1 MVILKSPQEIARLR
15 KSNQIV
21 AEILRELELEIEPGV
36 STHFLNNLAERLT
49 LEQNARPA
57 FKGYRGYPYTLCT
70 SVNNG
75 VVHGFPSKAAL
86 KEGDILSIDFGV
98 LYDGNYGDAAITVGV
113 GKISEIARRLIR
125 ATKEALY
132 RGIGKALPGGRL
144 SDISHA
150 IQSHVERDGFSVVR
164 KFVGHGIGSS
174 LHEEPQIPN
183 FGKPGTG
190 VRLKPG
196 MTLAIEPMVNE
207 KDYEVK
213 ILDDGWTAVT
223 KDGSLS
229 AHFEHTVA
237 ITDKGSVIL
246 STRDGG

>member
-1 MVILKSPQEIARLR
+1 MVILKSPQEIAKLR

-21 AEILRELELEIEPGV
+21 AEILRELELKIEPGV
-36 STHFLNNLAERLT
+36 STLFLNNLAERLT

-57 FKGYRGYPYTLCT
+57 FKGYRNYPYTLCA

-75 VVHGFPSKAAL
+75 VVHGFPSKKAL
-86 KEGDILSIDFGV
+86 KDGDILSIDFGV
-98 LYDGNYGDAAITVGV
+98 LYDGYYGDAAITVGV
-113 GKISEIARRLIR
+113 GKISEVARRLIR

-132 RGIGKALPGGRL
+132 LGIEKAVPGERL

-183 FGKPGTG
+183 FGNPGTG
-190 VRLKPG
+190 IRLKPG
-196 MTLAIEPMVNE
+196 MALAIEPMVNE
-207 KDYEVK
+207 KNYEVE

-223 KDGSLS
+223 KDGRLS
-229 AHFEHTVA
+229 AHFEHTIA
-237 ITDKGSVIL
+237 ITDKGPVIL
-246 STRDGG
+246 STKDGG

>member
-1 MVILKSPQEIARLR
+1 MVILKSPQEIAKLR

-21 AEILRELELEIEPGV
+21 AEILRELELKIEPGV
-36 STHFLNNLAERLT
+36 STLFLNNLAERLT

-57 FKGYRGYPYTLCT
+57 FKGYREYPYTLCA

-75 VVHGFPSKAAL
+75 VVHGFPSKKAL
-86 KEGDILSIDFGV
+86 KNGDILSIDFGV
-98 LYDGNYGDAAITVGV
+98 LYDGYYGDAAITVGV
-113 GKISEIARRLIR
+113 GKISEVARRLIR

-132 RGIGKALPGGRL
+132 LGIEKAVPGGRL

-207 KDYEVK
+207 KDHDVE

-223 KDGSLS
+223 KDGRLS
-229 AHFEHTVA
+229 AHFEHSIA

-246 STRDGG
+246 SAKDGG

>member
-1 MVILKSPQEIARLR
+1 MVILKSPQEIAKLR

-21 AEILRELELEIEPGV
+21 AEILRELELKIKPGV
-36 STHFLNNLAERLT
+36 STLFLNNLAERLT

-57 FKGYRGYPYTLCT
+57 FKGYREYPYTLCT

-75 VVHGFPSKAAL
+75 VVHGFPSKTAL
-86 KEGDILSIDFGV
+86 KDGDILSIDFGV
-98 LYDGNYGDAAITVGV
+98 LYDGYYGDAAITVGV
-113 GKISEIARRLIR
+113 GKISDVARRLIR
-125 ATKEALY
+125 ATREALY
-132 RGIGKALPGGRL
+132 LGIEKAVPGGRL

-207 KDYEVK
+207 KDYDVE

-223 KDGSLS
+223 KDGRLS
-229 AHFEHTVA
+229 AHFEHTIT

-246 STRDGG
+246 SARDGG

>member
-1 MVILKSPQEIARLR
+1 MVILKSPQEIAKLR

-21 AEILRELELEIEPGV
+21 AEILRELELKIEPGV
-36 STHFLNNLAERLT
+36 STLFLNNLAERLT

-57 FKGYRGYPYTLCT
+57 FKGYSDYPYTLCA

-75 VVHGFPSKAAL
+75 VVHGFPSKKAL
-86 KEGDILSIDFGV
+86 KDGDILSIDFGV
-98 LYDGNYGDAAITVGV
+98 LYDGYYGDAAITVGV
-113 GKISEIARRLIR
+113 GKISEVAQRLIR

-132 RGIGKALPGGRL
+132 LGIEKAVPGGRL

-150 IQSHVERDGFSVVR
+150 VQSHVERDGFSVVR

-183 FGKPGTG
+183 FGNPGTG
-190 VRLKPG
+190 IRLKPG
-196 MTLAIEPMVNE
+196 MALAIEPMVNE
-207 KDYEVK
+207 KNYEVE

-223 KDGSLS
+223 KDGRLS
-229 AHFEHTVA
+229 AHFEHTIA
-237 ITDKGSVIL
+237 ITDKGPVIL
-246 STRDGG
+246 STKDGG